1 MKQRNELAPLK
12 STDVNNLFELL
23 SNIFSTNQQ
32 VRQNSEKLL
41 LEAELRT
48 GFLSCLMVKLLLFEY
63 IRKLFSLIMLFL
75 IILDFLHRFVSR
87 IPSTNIGKR
96 IVISKN

>member
-12 STDVNNLFELL
+12 SSDVNNLFELL

-32 VRQNSEKLL
+32 VRQHSEKLL

-48 GFLSCLMVKLLLFEY
+48 GFLSCLVV
-63 IRKLFSLIMLFL
+63 
-75 IILDFLHRFVSR
+75 FVYYL
-87 IPSTNIGKR
+87 KY
-96 IVISKN
+96 